1 MLDQRLLYN
10 CAYFLLILNA
20 VSAFKAAPHLWRK
33 LGCGFSLPSSSSSS
47 SLDGE
52 LNKFFEATARSGS
65 SKFKHMRPEERMEY
79 ALRGEALENDIY
91 DLRDRMNAMESAAI
105 EGQHLDIEKLKLM
118 REELA
123 GLKQDYIDLVGGDDL
138 PLYFGKSGYDD
149 ALQ

>member
-1 MLDQRLLYN
+1 MLEQRLLYN
-10 CAYFLLILNA
+10 CVCFLLILNA
-20 VSAFKAAPHLWRK
+20 VSAFKAAPHLRRK
-33 LGCGFSLPSSSSSS
+33 LRCGFSLPSSSSSS

-52 LNKFFEATARSGS
+52 LNKFFETTARSGS

-105 EGQHLDIEKLKLM
+105 EGQDVDIEKIKLM